1 MPEILKRQPVAYLLL
16 LGEGEDHPVLEQKIH
31 ELHLENYVRMT
42 GNVRNV
48 PDYLNAMDVFAFPSL
63 YEGMPLSIIEVQSNG
78 LPCVIS
84 DRVPKDVFLTDL
96 LRPLPLNDQSAWADV
111 ICSAKREASEKYAAQ
126 MRQSGFDTDTA
137 MQKVYAIYKK
147 GQ

>member
-1 MPEILKRQPVAYLLL
+1 MK
-16 LGEGEDHPVLEQKIH
+16 GC
-31 ELHLENYVRMT
+31 
-42 GNVRNV
+42 
-48 PDYLNAMDVFAFPSL
+48 
-63 YEGMPLSIIEVQSNG
+63 PLSIIEVQSNG

-96 LRPLPLNDQSAWADV
+96 LRPLPLNDQLAWVDV

-137 MQKVYAIYKK
+137 MQKIYAIYEK
-147 GQ
+147 GRQCD

>member
-1 MPEILKRQPVAYLLL
+1 M
-16 LGEGEDHPVLEQKIH
+16 LERKIR

-63 YEGMPLSIIEVQSNG
+63 YEGMPLSIIEVQSKG
-78 LPCVIS
+78 LPCVIA
-84 DRVPKDVFLTDL
+84 DRVPEDVFLTDL
-96 LRPLPLNDQSAWADV
+96 LQPLPLNEQSAWVDA
-111 ICSAKREASEKYAAQ
+111 ICGAKRESSEKYATQ

-137 MQKVYAIYKK
+137 MQKVYMIYKEC
-147 GQ
+147 

>member
-1 MPEILKRQPVAYLLL
+1 M
-16 LGEGEDHPVLEQKIH
+16 LERKIR

-84 DRVPKDVFLTDL
+84 DRVPEDVFLTDL
-96 LRPLPLNDQSAWADV
+96 LQTLPLNEQ
-111 ICSAKREASEKYAAQ
+111 
-126 MRQSGFDTDTA
+126 
-137 MQKVYAIYKK
+137 
-147 GQ
+147 

>member
-1 MPEILKRQPVAYLLL
+1 M
-16 LGEGEDHPVLEQKIH
+16 LERKIR

-84 DRVPKDVFLTDL
+84 DRVPEDVFLTDL
-96 LRPLPLNDQSAWADV
+96 LQPLPLNEQSAWVDA
-111 ICSAKREASEKYAAQ
+111 ICGAKRESSEKYATQ

-137 MQKVYAIYKK
+137 MQKVYMIYKEC
-147 GQ
+147 